1 MGTLSANPAEPPS
14 RSQSSSPSQRATRG
28 DDGRRH
34 ARFTVAEFHRLC
46 DQLSQRRLELI
57 DGEVLEV
64 IAKGSRHTGA
74 VHRLARALTP
84 LLDSHRDAGAVP
96 GYELRIEAPLD
107 LGEHQEPEP
116 DLTVVTARSD
126 AWLDAHPTA
135 ADTLLVIEVADA
147 SLSYDLDTKLRLYQ
161 RAGIDNYWVVDVREP
176 MAFYLLQGPT
186 DSELLARLREPVE
199 ALVAELRALG

>member
-1 MGTLSANPAEPPS
+1 MGTLNANPAVPSTHSPS
-14 RSQSSSPSQRATRG
+14 RGQGRG
-28 DDGRRH
+28 SDGRRH

-46 DQLSQRRLELI
+46 DQLPERRLELI

-64 IAKGSRHTGA
+64 IAKGSRHTSA

-84 LLDSHRDAGAVP
+84 LLDGHRDGGAVP
-96 GYELRIEAPLD
+96 GYELHIEAPLN

-116 DLTVVTARSD
+116 DLAVVTARAD
-126 AWLDAHPTA
+126 AWRDAHPSA

-147 SLSYDLDTKLRLYQ
+147 SLTYDLDTKLRLYQ
-161 RAGIDNYWVVDVREP
+161 QAGIAYYWVVDVREP
-176 MAFYLLQGPT
+176 MAFFLLQGA
-186 DSELLARLREPVE
+186 SESALLPQLRAPVE

>member
-1 MGTLSANPAEPPS
+1 
-14 RSQSSSPSQRATRG
+14 
-28 DDGRRH
+28 
-34 ARFTVAEFHRLC
+34 VAEFHRLC
-46 DQLSQRRLELI
+46 DQLPQRRLELI
-57 DGEVLEV
+57 DGELLEV
-64 IAKGSRHTGA
+64 NAKGSRHTAA

-135 ADTLLVIEVADA
+135 ADTLLVIEVADV

-161 RAGIDNYWVVDVREP
+161 RAGITNYWVVDVREP
-176 MAFYLLQGPT
+176 MDFYLLQGPT
-186 DSELLARLREPVE
+186 DSVLLARLREPVE